1 MAASKKKAPVIKKGQ
16 HWRRKRDKLH
26 VVVDRVGRTTMDIVT
41 VWNLTVYTTT
51 RECFLRNHRPE
62 TAEEEAKRLADE
74 AYRAMV
80 KGTEAKED
88 RRAAGKDGERS

>member
-16 HWRRKRDKLH
+16 HWRRKRDRLH

-41 VWNLTVYTTT
+41 VWNLMVYTTT

-62 TAEEEAKRLADE
+62 TTEEETKRLADDA
-74 AYRAMV
+74 AYQAWAKGV
-80 KGTEAKED
+80 KGGST
-88 RRAAGKDGERS
+88 DGV